1 MYLKTDQASTSFPLL
16 LLGAREILRLSG
28 TSPAPTATRVGSPF
42 PPQYLRSPFSA
53 SHTYLYGAACCA
65 LRRAYLCNTCAH
77 KTAVRYVSATYL
89 CLCHIVLATTFLA
102 LLEGP
107 LARLAFFLTMFGSD
121 GHEWCAHEQERPPR
135 TRRFILHG
143 HPRETR
149 RRRTH
154 VWAPSKGSR
163 VRVITTRHSQD
174 KRQESTKEKRRPCT
188 P

>member
-1 MYLKTDQASTSFPLL
+1 MNAFDRLRPDFEGDQIDQDRPGIDEFPPPPPRRS
-16 LLGAREILRLSG
+16 GPPPAVRLSG

-42 PPQYLRSPFSA
+42 PPQQYHRSPFSA
-53 SHTYLYGAACCA
+53 LHTYLYGAACCA

-135 TRRFILHG
+135 TLRFILHG
-143 HPRETR
+143 HPRETH
-149 RRRTH
+149 RRRT
-154 VWAPSKGSR
+154 R
-163 VRVITTRHSQD
+163 V
-174 KRQESTKEKRRPCT
+174 
-188 P
+188 

>member
-1 MYLKTDQASTSFPLL
+1 MTKTDQASTSFPLL
-16 LLGAREILRLSG
+16 LLGARDLLRLSG
-28 TSPAPTATRVGSPF
+28 CPGPRRRRRQQEWVRLFHPNNITAHRF
-42 PPQYLRSPFSA
+42 PPSIHTFTVLRA
-53 SHTYLYGAACCA
+53 A

-135 TRRFILHG
+135 TLRFILHG
-143 HPRETR
+143 HPRETH
-149 RRRTH
+149 RRRT
-154 VWAPSKGSR
+154 R
-163 VRVITTRHSQD
+163 V
-174 KRQESTKEKRRPCT
+174 
-188 P
+188 